1 MGFFTSTSSTDQTQS
16 YNNATLGDY
25 TSAYRGF
32 APWEFA
38 TLDPT
43 TTLAAMGE
51 GTKLGGKNLGFD
63 FKKSLQGMSDEEKNQ
78 ATMANDALK
87 RVADRQKSGQ
97 FLTPEETTFVNQ
109 QLDKSFESSRAFA
122 YKDWEKGTQMLAGSR
137 GLRMSDTPVAQPAM
151 QSLRDMELGFSS
163 QRAAQGLQT
172 TMQLSQN
179 QNQFDQSLASSLQ
192 QLQLNKFNTRQ
203 QAMFGSGLQGAAN
216 INYTTNTKT
225 NSSAT
230 PSGFSQMN
238 QMFGFAKDLGGSIA
252 SMGMGK

>member
-1 MGFFTSTSSTDQTQS
+1 MGFFTSHSSTDQTQS

-43 TTLAAMGE
+43 STLAAMGS
-51 GTKLGGKNLGFD
+51 GTKLGGKDLGYD
-63 FKKSLQGMSDEEKNQ
+63 FKKSLQGMSTEEKNQ
-78 ATMANDALK
+78 AQMANDALG
-87 RVADRQKSGQ
+87 RVAERQKSGQ
-97 FLTPEETTFVNQ
+97 FLTPQETKFINE
-109 QLDKSFESSRAFA
+109 QLDKAFESSRAFA
-122 YKDWEKGTQMLAGSR
+122 YKDWEKGSQMLAGGR

-163 QRAAQGLQT
+163 QRAAQGVQA
-172 TMQLSQN
+172 TMQMSQN
-179 QNQFDQSLASSLQ
+179 QNQFDQSLAQTLQ
-192 QLQLNKFNTRQ
+192 TLQMNKFNTRQ

-225 NSSAT
+225 NSSGT
-230 PSGFSQMN
+230 PSGFSQMT
-238 QMFGFAKDLGGSIA
+238 QAFGFAKNVGGSMA
-252 SMGMGK
+252 ALAM